1 MARFESISLSQARRL
16 VIGAQGFYSGG
27 TGANARSLLSMA
39 RRLSVIQIDSV
50 NVLIRS
56 HYLPLFSRLGPYDRQ
71 TLERFAY
78 RSPRKLFEYWAHEAS
93 LTPIERYPLLRWRME
108 RARDGRG
115 MWKHVSRV
123 AREER
128 GLVARVRKAFKDRGP
143 LGASDFAEGKGT
155 GSWWGWN
162 DTKRA
167 VEYLF

>member
-1 MARFESISLSQARRL
+1 MARIESLSLAQARRI
-16 VIGAQGFYSGG
+16 VIGAQGFFSAGAS
-27 TGANARSLLSMA
+27 ANARSLLSMA

-71 TLERFAY
+71 ILERFAY
-78 RSPRKLFEYWAHEAS
+78 RGPRKLFEYWAHEAS
-93 LTPIERYPLLRWRME
+93 LAPVEYYPLFRWRME

-128 GLVARVRKAFKDRGP
+128 DLVARVRKAFKDRGP
-143 LGASDFAEGKGT
+143 LSA
-155 GSWWGWN
+155 
-162 DTKRA
+162 
-167 VEYLF
+167 